1 MLPLVGS
8 DGQKR
13 LRDGSVL
20 VIGAGGLGSPA
31 LLYLTAAGVGRIGI
45 VDDDAVEITNL
56 QRQILHTTAAVGE
69 AKVESARRRLGELNP
84 EIQIEVL
91 ERRLS
96 VENALE
102 ILQGWDVVI
111 DGSDNFVT
119 RYTLSDACEILGIP
133 WVFGSIHRF
142 EGQVTVF
149 NHEGGPNYRD
159 LFPTAPPP
167 ELAPNC
173 AEAGVLGVLPGL
185 VGTIQATEALK
196 LLL

>member
-1 MLPLVGS
+1 MRGLLRGQHVSEELSSDERVRYARHLMLPLVGS

-102 ILQGWDVVI
+102 ILDGWDVVI
-111 DGSDNFVT
+111 DGSDNF
-119 RYTLSDACEILGIP
+119 
-133 WVFGSIHRF
+133 
-142 EGQVTVF
+142 
-149 NHEGGPNYRD
+149 
-159 LFPTAPPP
+159 
-167 ELAPNC
+167 
-173 AEAGVLGVLPGL
+173 
-185 VGTIQATEALK
+185 AT
-196 LLL
+196 